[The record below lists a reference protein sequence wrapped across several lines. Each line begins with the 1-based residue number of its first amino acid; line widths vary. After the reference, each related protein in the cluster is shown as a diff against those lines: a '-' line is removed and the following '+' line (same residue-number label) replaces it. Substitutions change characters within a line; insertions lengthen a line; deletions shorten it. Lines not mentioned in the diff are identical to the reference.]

1 MEIHGIKVNFEFLEK
16 DYLRISKKLNLLEK
30 EIFNIA
36 KVEFN
41 IGSPKQLGEILFEK
55 MRLPFGK
62 GEKVVI
68 IRQT

>member
-16 DYLRISKKLNLLEK
+16 LSKEFQKKLNLLEK

-55 MRLPFGK
+55 
-62 GEKVVI
+62 
-68 IRQT
+68 

>member
-16 DYLRISKKLNLLEK
+16 LSQDFEKKLNLLEK

-41 IGSPKQLGEILFEK
+41 IGSPKQLEK
-55 MRLPFGK
+55 YYLK
-62 GEKVVI
+62 K
-68 IRQT
+68 